1 MTSVGPVPGHFLLA
15 ILANALPH
23 LDRQTFRSHTHAPC
37 INYEQEAFT
46 VVFSPGVDVRVA

>member
-1 MTSVGPVPGHFLLA
+1 MTSVGPGRGHFLLA